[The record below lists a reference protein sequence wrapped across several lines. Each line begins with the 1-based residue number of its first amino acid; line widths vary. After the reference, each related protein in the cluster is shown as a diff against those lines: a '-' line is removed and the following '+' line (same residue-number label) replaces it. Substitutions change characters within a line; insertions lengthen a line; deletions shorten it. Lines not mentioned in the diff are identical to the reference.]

1 MAIQMSRQQRPDSL
15 VLVISVMASRYWYC
29 EWNWDAMRGT
39 TVPATLRGRRRRM
52 FSSSPTTG
60 DDRQLPLDFHSKLT
74 EFSTTHH
81 GRQQHGEQNPAPI
94 LPFILLP
101 DICILNV
108 CPHSEYTIDA

>member
-60 DDRQLPLDFHSKLT
+60 DDRQLPLDFHSKLMD
-74 EFSTTHH
+74 FLQRDIMYH
-81 GRQQHGEQNPAPI
+81 GRQQHGEQNLAS
-94 LPFILLP
+94 LSFLLYSSHIYIYVYLECMP
-101 DICILNV
+101 T
-108 CPHSEYTIDA
+108 S